1 MRRIKL
7 YWPLLVATLV
17 VLFFGSMVLASAATL
32 PVTPNEATANAAP
45 EGTNFQI
52 EWDAIGSGA
61 ATMTSTS
68 YTLTATV
75 GQPAIGEMT
84 SDNYRLGSG
93 YWYQFLEWLSF
104 LPLTLRAET

>member
-1 MRRIKL
+1 
-7 YWPLLVATLV
+7 
-17 VLFFGSMVLASAATL
+17 
-32 PVTPNEATANAAP
+32 
-45 EGTNFQI
+45 
-52 EWDAIGSGA
+52 
-61 ATMTSTS
+61 MTSTS

-84 SDNYRLGSG
+84 GDNYRLGSG

>member
-7 YWPLLVATLV
+7 YWPLLMATLV
-17 VLFFGSMVLASAATL
+17 ALSFGSMVLVSAATL
-32 PVTPNEATANAAP
+32 TVTPNEATASAAP

-52 EWDAIGSGA
+52 KWDAVGSGA
-61 ATMTSTS
+61 ATMSSTN
-68 YTLTATV
+68 YIVMATV

-104 LPLTLRAET
+104 LPLTIRAET